1 MYNLSNI
8 SSGKYKLIEEK
19 LREGAYSKVY
29 DVIKQAHKKNNHE
42 KYIVKI
48 QKISD
53 RFEAVNEIKVL
64 TKIKKNK
71 YIYYQ
76 KVQELL
82 NKEHNTII
90 STYLNNSKIINIEDF
105 YSDQD
110 YVYIIFKKYEYTL
123 EDFNILYHKTFQ
135 ESLPINLVIKL
146 VNSLFLGLYEF
157 SLSKIIHC
165 DIKPNNIMI
174 NSSGKKIKDLFN
186 LVKKNKIKKDDLLNY
201 IDIIYIDFNLSQKYT
216 DVCKSTKIQTLYYMA
231 PEIILGNTNFTAS
244 IDLWSI
250 GCIIYELFTG
260 KYLFDIYNY
269 NNLYGEHYLDYNSEH
284 NTKSSELSYSTYNNN
299 NNEEL
304 ILLHLYRECFGDNTH
319 IIGNNIN
326 KYYNSIN
333 NNKLLLG
340 TIYIKDSNQ
349 EQFTQYIKNNINI
362 SNITIQNNILEIFK
376 NIFIYDYSKRLTID
390 DYLTKYFIQIFK

>member
-19 LREGAYSKVY
+19 LTEGAYSKVY
-29 DVIKQAHKKNNHE
+29 DVIKQDQKKNSNE

-71 YIYYQ
+71 HIYYQ

-82 NKEHNTII
+82 NKENNTTI
-90 STYLNNSKIINIEDF
+90 SAYLNNSKIIDIEDF

-123 EDFNILYHKTFQ
+123 EDFNILYHKTFK
-135 ESLPINLVIKL
+135 ESLPSNLIIKL
-146 VNSLFLGLYEF
+146 VNSLFLGLYEL

-174 NSSGKKIKDLFN
+174 NSPGKKIKDLFN
-186 LVKKNKIKKDDLLNY
+186 LVKKNKIKKEELLNY
-201 IDIIYIDFNLSQKYT
+201 IDILYIDFNLSQKYT
-216 DVCKSTKIQTLYYMA
+216 DFCKSTKIQTLYYMA
-231 PEIILGNTNFTAS
+231 PEIILGNTNFTES
-244 IDLWSI
+244 VDLWSI

-269 NNLYGEHYLDYNSEH
+269 NNTYGEHYSEYNIEKSTE
-284 NTKSSELSYSTYNNN
+284 SSESSYSTYDYDNH
-299 NNEEL
+299 EEY

-319 IIGNNIN
+319 IIGNNVD

-333 NNKLLLG
+333 DNKLLLG
-340 TIYIKDSNQ
+340 TLYTKELNQ
-349 EQFTQYIKNNINI
+349 DQFTHYIKNNINI
-362 SNITIQNNILEIFK
+362 YNISIQNNILEIFK
-376 NIFIYDYSKRLTID
+376 NIFIYDYSKRLTVNE
-390 DYLTKYFIQIFK
+390 YLSKYFII